1 MDCSILYKDDNPFTK
16 RSKQYIEIN
25 EFNFLMDDQEDREFA
40 NRFVQNFK
48 NNTLGGMDEM

>member
-40 NRFVQNFK
+40 NKFVQNFK